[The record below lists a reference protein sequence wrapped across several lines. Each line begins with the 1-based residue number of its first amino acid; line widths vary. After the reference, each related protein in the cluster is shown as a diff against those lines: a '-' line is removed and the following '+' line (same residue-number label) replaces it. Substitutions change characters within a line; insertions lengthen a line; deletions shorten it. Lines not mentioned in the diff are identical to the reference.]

1 MTEMILNGEKRTY
14 AESDEDTSAFH
25 HVCHPSAD
33 VGYPTRDRDKLAVE
47 EMYAPINIRDK
58 HANCR

>member
-14 AESDEDTSAFH
+14 AESDKDTSTFH

-33 VGYPTRDRDKLAVE
+33 VGYPACDRDKLAVE
-47 EMYAPINIRDK
+47 EMYTPKNICYK
-58 HANCR
+58 HANRR

>member
-1 MTEMILNGEKRTY
+1 MIMNSEKRTY

-33 VGYPTRDRDKLAVE
+33 VGYPARDRDKLAVE
-47 EMYAPINIRDK
+47 EVYTPINVRYK
-58 HANCR
+58 HANRR